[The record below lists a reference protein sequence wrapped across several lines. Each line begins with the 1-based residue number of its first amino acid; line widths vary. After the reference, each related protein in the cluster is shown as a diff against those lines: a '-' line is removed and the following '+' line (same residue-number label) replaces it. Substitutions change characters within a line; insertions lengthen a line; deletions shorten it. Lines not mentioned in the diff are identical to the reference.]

1 MRVEALIFIT
11 IVAVICCFGM
21 IAVIGSSQTNSP
33 VSQPDSLG
41 KMPNEQTNSTSQLI
55 TNVGVKQTEGLGLGA
70 VFASLCV
77 VVVIILGFM
86 VLFRKNSPGGG
97 KYRT

>member
-21 IAVIGSSQTNSP
+21 IAIIGSNQANSP
-33 VSQPDSLG
+33 ISQPDSLG
-41 KMPNEQTNSTSQLI
+41 NMPNAQTNSTNQLI

-70 VFASLCV
+70 VFAALCV